1 MGSLDNVVF
10 GKKKFSDILNEIYD
24 NQKRKEK
31 QISGLIAE
39 LKPLISDIGDATLI
53 VPLIKEYLEI
63 GVKNDEQ
70 LIKMATIIQRALNN
84 SSGEESLGI
93 TEEEKQQLMEE
104 LEIDRQI
111 EEYLEQERIYIN

>member
-1 MGSLDNVVF
+1 MNALDNIIF
-10 GKKKFSDILNEIYD
+10 GKKKFSDILSEIYD

-39 LKPLISDIGDATLI
+39 LKVLINDIGDATLI

-63 GVKNDEQ
+63 GVKNDSQ
-70 LIKMATIIQRALNN
+70 LIQMATIIQRVLSR
-84 SSGEESLGI
+84 SSNEESFGI

-104 LEIDRQI
+104 LEK
-111 EEYLEQERIYIN
+111 INIGKNKNDK

>member
-70 LIKMATIIQRALNN
+70 LIKMSTIIQRALNN

-104 LEIDRQI
+104 LEK
-111 EEYLEQERIYIN
+111 INSDKK

>member
-70 LIKMATIIQRALNN
+70 LIKMATIIQRALNS

-104 LEIDRQI
+104 LEK
-111 EEYLEQERIYIN
+111 INSDKK